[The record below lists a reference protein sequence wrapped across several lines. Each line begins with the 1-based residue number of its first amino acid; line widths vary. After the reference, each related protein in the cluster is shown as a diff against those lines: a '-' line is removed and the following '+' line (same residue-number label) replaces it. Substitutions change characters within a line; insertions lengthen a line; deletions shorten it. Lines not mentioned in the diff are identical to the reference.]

1 MAVDPKHVDVP
12 VLIVGAG
19 PAGLMAAL
27 LLGRR
32 GIPAVVVDRR
42 DGPQRHPAAHVVN
55 ARSLEIFRQ
64 AGVDMDALAAV
75 SMSPEAGGHVN
86 FMTRLNGELI
96 GRLPFEQQGDDVLAV
111 TPTPLRN
118 IAQHRLEP
126 ILLDA
131 VREHPT
137 IDVRYRTTWL
147 SAEIDD
153 DGVTSTIR
161 DDQTEQTTELRSAHL
176 LGADGAGSRVRQLLD
191 IEMDGI
197 PAIQSFVSVHFEAD
211 LSDVLADRPGVLHW
225 TLDPAANGTFV
236 GHGADEWVF
245 MKGYDPTIETVDD
258 HPEERCR
265 GYIIDAIGDP
275 DVGVDIR
282 GIGTWHMT
290 AQVARRFRS
299 GRVFLLG
306 DAAHRFPP
314 TGGLGLNSGVADA
327 HNLVWKLAAV
337 LDGSASPDLLDTYE
351 QERRPVAEVNCAQST
366 TNAMQIVV
374 LLQALGLTGGSS
386 TEALLET
393 IADPDHAD
401 EIADG
406 LEAQRTH
413 FDMLG
418 LQLGY
423 AYASS
428 AIDGFDEARQV
439 EHPSVLVDDSTI
451 GTRLSHAWLPGGR
464 STLDLVGCEEWTL
477 ITTAEL
483 AEASGVD
490 ECPTLRVEHVSDAE
504 WAGRVGLDG
513 GGALLVRPDQHVA
526 ARFDG
531 PVDPAE
537 VTATKERLLGR

>member
-1 MAVDPKHVDVP
+1 MTVEPTSEHH

-19 PAGLMAAL
+19 PAGLTAAL

-32 GIPAVVVDRR
+32 GIPTLVVDRR

-55 ARSLEIFRQ
+55 ARTLEIFRQ
-64 AGVDMDALAAV
+64 AGVDMEAIAAV
-75 SMSPEAGGHVN
+75 SMSPTEGGHVN
-86 FMTRLNGELI
+86 FTTRLNGELI
-96 GRLPFEQQGDDVLAV
+96 GRLPFEQQGDEVLAI

-131 VREHPT
+131 VRQQPSVE
-137 IDVRYRTTWL
+137 VRYSTTWV
-147 SAEIDD
+147 SADVDD
-153 DGVTSTIR
+153 EGVASTLR
-161 DDQTEQTTELRSAHL
+161 DDATGQSVEIRSTYL
-176 LGADGAGSRVRQLLD
+176 LGADGAASRVRQM
-191 IEMDGI
+191 IGVEMDGI
-197 PAIQSFVSVHFEAD
+197 PAIQSFVSAHFEAN
-211 LSDVLADRPGVLHW
+211 LSGVLADRPGVLHW

-245 MKGYDPTIETVDD
+245 MKGFDPTVESADD

-265 GYIIDAIGDP
+265 GYIVDAIGDP
-275 DVGVDIR
+275 DIEVDIR

-290 AQVARRFRS
+290 AQVARAFRS
-299 GRVFLLG
+299 GRIFLLG

-314 TGGLGLNSGVADA
+314 TGGLGLNSGVGDA
-327 HNLVWKLAAV
+327 HNLVWKLVSVMNGDA
-337 LDGSASPDLLDTYE
+337 GASLLDTYE

-393 IADPDHAD
+393 IADPDRAD

-406 LEAQRTH
+406 LEAQRVH

-423 AYASS
+423 GYASA
-428 AIDGFDEARQV
+428 AIDAVDVARDV
-439 EHPSVLVDDSTI
+439 EHPSVLVDDGAL
-451 GTRLSHAWLPGGR
+451 GTRLPHAWLPDGR
-464 STLDLVGCEEWTL
+464 STLDLAADDSWTL
-477 ITTAEL
+477 ISVGAHNRWAASVVPGLRHAAVDDDEWRRRLGLTA
-483 AEASGVD
+483 
-490 ECPTLRVEHVSDAE
+490 DA
-504 WAGRVGLDG
+504 AV
-513 GGALLVRPDQHVA
+513 LVRPDQHIAWRA
-526 ARFDG
+526 ASASADQLAD
-531 PVDPAE
+531 VLA
-537 VTATKERLLGR
+537 RLSMR